1 MSGPERSLAT
11 VLYTDIVGSTERA
24 AELRDAGWRELRQ
37 QHDRCVRRELKRFG
51 GHEINTAGDSFL
63 ATFQRPAQAIA
74 CADAIRAAV
83 RELGLEVRAGLHMGE
98 LEGAGRELGGLAL
111 NIGARV
117 AAEASPGEILV
128 SRPVRDVLA
137 GSAFDFEDR
146 GTRTLKGV
154 PGEWRLFAV
163 TGVPEVA
170 SEASTPWSRTL
181 LRRRTLVTGG
191 VVSAL
196 LVGLAALYV
205 SRRDGALAL
214 TPEELLAADAA
225 PGIAVLPFSVSDPDL
240 AEWREGMG
248 DLLSVNLDGVFD
260 LRAIDQG
267 TVLARWAE
275 SVPDSGRA
283 DLATALTVA
292 RRTGARYAVLGTVVA
307 AGVDLRLT
315 ADVYDARSGT
325 RLGHA
330 QVTGAPDRMMSL
342 VDRLT
347 RELLEA
353 LPREEGV
360 LAKVD
365 LAEITTDSLAALKAY
380 LSGEALFRR
389 ADFQGAA
396 AEYERAIAS
405 DSTFALAWA
414 RLFDSC
420 GWNSGSK
427 LCEREPPWER
437 KEYLRR
443 LPPRKAELMR
453 AQDTYWSESPIDFE
467 PLRRMVLKY
476 PDDPVAWFVLGDMKT
491 HFGAWGLVDREEGDR
506 ALERAIA
513 LAPMTGGTEPYIH
526 LIQHALADADS
537 APAVRLLD
545 AFQGITQGAVAQDY
559 IAALPLAFA
568 IGFGDSVTQAETRA
582 ALDTVPTG
590 RLVHALSLL
599 GNPRL
604 HGVIEEALQV
614 ALARSDNQNGVE
626 TFGILYSRGNFRAA
640 LDFTNEQRILL
651 EFHEGMLYRLYQV
664 GSNLPREELERILA
678 VGATDSTSGVLAPGA
693 YAADRGEWDQHA
705 AALDRARARAR
716 YWQAEGNLMLAQQY
730 EVITRALE
738 GYALWKR
745 GQKSEAIR
753 ALEAVQR
760 ESFGGE
766 PHRGVPWVLPNVT
779 FRWWLGDLMLE
790 VGRPRD
796 AERYFQSIS
805 ADPFAAMR
813 LARVYENLGE
823 FEKARSS
830 YEYALLSW
838 HDADPEL
845 QPRIQE
851 ARGAL
856 ARLPKPLRRERP

>member
-1 MSGPERSLAT
+1 M
-11 VLYTDIVGSTERA
+11 
-24 AELRDAGWRELRQ
+24 
-37 QHDRCVRRELKRFG
+37 
-51 GHEINTAGDSFL
+51 
-63 ATFQRPAQAIA
+63 
-74 CADAIRAAV
+74 
-83 RELGLEVRAGLHMGE
+83 
-98 LEGAGRELGGLAL
+98 
-111 NIGARV
+111 
-117 AAEASPGEILV
+117 AEAGPGEVLV
-128 SRPVRDVLA
+128 SRSVRDSVEGA
-137 GSAFDFEDR
+137 DFQFEDR
-146 GTRTLKGV
+146 GSRALKGV
-154 PGEWRLFAV
+154 TGERRLYAV
-163 TGVPEVA
+163 TAVPKDGGLAV
-170 SEASTPWSRTL
+170 PGRWSGNI
-181 LRRRTLVTGG
+181 LRRRALVGAALVG
-191 VVSAL
+191 AL
-196 LVGLAALYV
+196 LLGIAALYV
-205 SRRDGALAL
+205 SRRDAVLAL

-275 SVPDSGRA
+275 SVPDIGRA
-283 DLATALTVA
+283 DLATALAVA

-315 ADVYDARSGT
+315 ADVYEARSGT

-360 LAKVD
+360 LANVD
-365 LAEITTDSLAALKAY
+365 LAELTTDSLAALKAY
-380 LSGEALFRR
+380 LSGEALYRR

-396 AEYERAIAS
+396 TEYERAIAS

-414 RLFDSC
+414 RVLDSC
-420 GWNSGSK
+420 GWGSGSK

-437 KEYLRR
+437 EEFLRH
-443 LPPRKAELMR
+443 LPPRKAELMQ
-453 AQDTYWSESPIDFE
+453 AQSTYWSAPIDFE
-467 PLRRMVLKY
+467 PLQRMVLKY
-476 PDDPVAWFVLGDMKT
+476 PDDPVAWYVLGDMKT
-491 HFGAWGLVDREEGDR
+491 HFGAWGLLDPEEGDR

-513 LAPMTGGTEPYIH
+513 LAPRTGTEPYLH

-537 APAVRLLD
+537 ARAARLLD
-545 AFQGITQGAVAQDY
+545 AFQGITRGAAAQDY
-559 IAALPLAFA
+559 VAALPLAFA
-568 IGFGDSVTQAETRA
+568 IGFGDSVTRAETRA

-626 TFGILYSRGNFRAA
+626 TFGILYGRGNLRAA
-640 LDFTNEQRILL
+640 LDFTNEERILL

-664 GSNLPREELERILA
+664 GSNLPREELERIFA
-678 VGATDSTSGVLAPGA
+678 VGATDSTSGVFAAGA
-693 YAADRGEWDQHA
+693 YAADRGQWDQHA
-705 AALDRARARAR
+705 AALDRARARDR
-716 YWQAEGNLMLAQQY
+716 YWQAEGTAHQY
-730 EVITRALE
+730 EIITRALE

-753 ALEAVQR
+753 VLEAAQR

-766 PHRGVPWVLPNVT
+766 PHRGAPWMLANVT
-779 FRWWLGDLMLE
+779 LRWWLGELMLE

-796 AERYFQSIS
+796 AERYFKTIS
-805 ADPFAAMR
+805 SDPFAALR
-813 LARVYENLGE
+813 LAKVYENLGE

-851 ARGAL
+851 ARRAL
-856 ARLPKPLRRERP
+856 ARLPKPLRRERS